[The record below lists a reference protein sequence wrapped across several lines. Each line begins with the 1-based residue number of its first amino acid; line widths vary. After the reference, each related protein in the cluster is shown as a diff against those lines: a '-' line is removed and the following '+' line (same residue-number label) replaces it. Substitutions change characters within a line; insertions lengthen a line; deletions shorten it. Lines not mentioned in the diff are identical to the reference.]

1 MSLADLRYHWG
12 AAYIITQTDGTF
24 RACRRD
30 DGTALTADAALRL
43 SAKIRAD
50 YMARPVPRGMH
61 PDHPLPGGKLA
72 ALARAFAAREIERFC
87 TRPPTWVAVLRR
99 GTFTRV
105 LAAHDLDDLRAKLEK
120 APQRTAETVTRL
132 R

>member
-1 MSLADLRYHWG
+1 
-12 AAYIITQTDGTF
+12 
-24 RACRRD
+24 
-30 DGTALTADAALRL
+30 
-43 SAKIRAD
+43 
-50 YMARPVPRGMH
+50 MH

-72 ALARAFAAREIERFC
+72 ALARDFAAWEIERFC